1 MRCFECGDVGHKRF
15 ACPHKQRAAD
25 KAGAPSA
32 EADPGEGTSGQGE
45 KGVSQDVSSPEAVS
59 IVPEQQLEKAQ
70 ADVNKKTANVS
81 PEASSEDSIN
91 NGAVSI
97 TPPVA
102 EEIEPGQDEQASG
115 EGPGAEPPVID
126 SQRNEEDD
134 EMEYD
139 SDSDDMSGADSLS
152 QSGDVYTLQEINTF
166 LDETFAY
173 DLACGRQAVPNWG
186 T

>member
-1 MRCFECGDVGHKRF
+1 M
-15 ACPHKQRAAD
+15 
-25 KAGAPSA
+25 
-32 EADPGEGTSGQGE
+32 SGQGE

-59 IVPEQQLEKAQ
+59 VVPEQQLEKAR
-70 ADVNKKTANVS
+70 ADVNEKMANVS

-91 NGAVSI
+91 SGAVSI

-115 EGPGAEPPVID
+115 EGAGAEPPVID

-139 SDSDDMSGADSLS
+139 SDSDGMSGADSMS
-152 QSGDVYTLQEINTF
+152 QSGDVYTLHEINTF

-173 DLACGRQAVPNWG
+173 DLAYGRQAVPNWG